1 MVNALEHDALAA
13 SSAVRHGFFTRA
25 GGVSSGLYASLNCG
39 HGSNDDPEAVRE
51 NRARAAAAFGLSG
64 DDLSTAYQVHG
75 DQVVAVEKA
84 WPHAAVPHADAPRAD
99 ALVSNTPGVMLGILT
114 ADCAPVLL
122 ADSDN
127 RVIGALHAGWR
138 GALGGILEA
147 GVAGMCRLGA
157 RAATIHAV
165 IGPTIGPESYE
176 VGAEFPAPFLA
187 QDPGAQIFF
196 RRAARDGHYLFD
208 LPGDLARRLGA
219 LGLGEIAQ
227 LRRDTYAEDAHF
239 FSYRRNSQRGES
251 DYGRLLAAIALAD

>member
-13 SSAVRHGFFTRA
+13 SGAVRHGFFTRD

-51 NRARAAAAFGLSG
+51 NRARAVAAFGFSV
-64 DDLSTAYQVHG
+64 DDLCTAYQVHG
-75 DQVVAVEKA
+75 DRAVAVEKA
-84 WPHAAVPHADAPRAD
+84 WSHAAAPQAD
-99 ALVSNTPGVMLGILT
+99 ALVSNTPGVVLGILT
-114 ADCAPVLL
+114 ADCTPVLL

-157 RAATIHAV
+157 RATTIHAV
-165 IGPTIGPESYE
+165 IGPTIGPKSYE

-187 QDPGAQIFF
+187 QDPGAQAFF
-196 RRAARDGHYLFD
+196 RPAARDGHYLFD
-208 LPGDLARRLGA
+208 LPGYVARRLGA

-227 LRRDTYAEDAHF
+227 LRRDTYAEDAQF

>member
-1 MVNALEHDALAA
+1 MVSALEHDALAA
-13 SSAVRHGFFTRA
+13 SGAVRHGFFTRA

-39 HGSNDDPEAVRE
+39 YGSNDDPEAVRE
-51 NRARAAAAFGLSG
+51 NRGRAAAAFGRSA
-64 DDLSTAYQVHG
+64 DDLCTAYQVHS
-75 DQVVAVEKA
+75 DQVVAVETV
-84 WPHAAVPHADAPRAD
+84 WPHADAPHAD
-99 ALVSNTPGVMLGILT
+99 ALVSTTPGVVLGILT

-157 RAATIHAV
+157 HTITIRAV

-176 VGAEFPAPFLA
+176 VGPEFPAPFLA
-187 QDPGAQIFF
+187 QDPGAQDFF
-196 RRAARDGHYLFD
+196 RPAAREAHYLFD
-208 LPGDLARRLGA
+208 LPGYVARRLNA
-219 LGLGEIAQ
+219 LGLDEIAQ
-227 LRRDTYAEDAHF
+227 LRRDTYTEEGQF

-251 DYGRLLAAIALAD
+251 NYGRLLAAIALAD

>member
-13 SSAVRHGFFTRA
+13 SGAVRHGFFTRD

-64 DDLSTAYQVHG
+64 DDLCTAYQVHG
-75 DQVVAVEKA
+75 DRVVAVEKA
-84 WPHAAVPHADAPRAD
+84 WPQAAAPRAD
-99 ALVSNTPGVMLGILT
+99 ALVSNTPGVVLGILT

-122 ADSDN
+122 ADSDS

-157 RAATIHAV
+157 RAATIRAV

-176 VGAEFPAPFLA
+176 VGPEFPAPFLA
-187 QDPGAQIFF
+187 QDRGAQVFF
-196 RRAARDGHYLFD
+196 HPAARDGHYLFD
-208 LPGDLARRLGA
+208 LPGYVARRLGA

-227 LRRDTYAEDAHF
+227 LRRDTYAEDAQF

>member
-1 MVNALEHDALAA
+1 MVSALEYQALAT

-25 GGVSSGLYASLNCG
+25 GGVSNGVYASLNCG
-39 HGSNDDPEAVRE
+39 FGSKDDPESVRE
-51 NRARAAAAFGLSG
+51 NRARAAAVFGLLA
-64 DDLSTAYQVHG
+64 DDLCTAYQVHG
-75 DQVVAVEKA
+75 DQVVSVEKA
-84 WPHAAVPHADAPRAD
+84 WPHTHAPRAD
-99 ALVSNTPGVMLGILT
+99 ALVSDTPGLVLGILT

-127 RVIGALHAGWR
+127 HVIGALHAGWR

-157 RAATIHAV
+157 HPTMIRAV

-176 VGAEFPAPFLA
+176 VGPEFPARFVA
-187 QDPGAQIFF
+187 RDPGAQVFF
-196 RRAARDGHYLFD
+196 RPAVRDGHYLFD
-208 LPGDLARRLGA
+208 LPGYVARRLGA

-227 LRRDTYAEDAHF
+227 LRRDTYVEEAQF

-251 DYGRLLAAIALAD
+251 DYGRLLAAIALVD

>member
-13 SSAVRHGFFTRA
+13 SGAVRHGFFTRA
-25 GGVSSGLYASLNCG
+25 GGVSGGPYASLNCG
-39 HGSNDDPEAVRE
+39 YGSNDDPAAVRN
-51 NRARAAAAFGLSG
+51 NRARAAAVFGLSA
-64 DDLSTAYQVHG
+64 DDLCTAYQVHS

-84 WPHAAVPHADAPRAD
+84 WRHADAPHAD

-122 ADSDN
+122 ADSNN

-147 GVAGMCRLGA
+147 GVSGMCRLGA
-157 RAATIHAV
+157 HAASIHAV

-176 VGAEFPAPFLA
+176 VGPEFPAPFLA
-187 QDPGAQIFF
+187 HDPGAQMFF
-196 RRAARDGHYLFD
+196 RPAIRGGHHLFD
-208 LPGDLARRLGA
+208 LPGYVARRLGA

-227 LRRDTYAEDAHF
+227 LRRDTYAKDAQF
-239 FSYRRNSQRGES
+239 FSYRRNSLRGES
-251 DYGRLLAAIALAD
+251 DYGRLLAAIALAG